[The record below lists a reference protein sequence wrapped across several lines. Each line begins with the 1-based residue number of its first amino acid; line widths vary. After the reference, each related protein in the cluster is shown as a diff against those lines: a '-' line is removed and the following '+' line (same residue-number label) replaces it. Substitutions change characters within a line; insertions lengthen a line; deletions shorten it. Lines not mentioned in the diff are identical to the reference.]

1 VAPKLPDRY
10 EMRIRLGRDGDV
22 TEWLATD
29 TSLDRPVLVRVLEPG
44 AGDKRKRE
52 FIEAARAAA
61 SAHHVGLAEV
71 YAMGTEQNPYA
82 ILEWHGGVS
91 LADRL
96 RAGET
101 VTVAEFL
108 SIGPRLASGLAAL
121 HETGA
126 VHGAIDVGAIGFSGG
141 SPAKLGAF
149 GRRARDFTRREDT
162 AALAAA
168 LRIAVTGSD
177 IAGIRPSEV
186 AEGLPDIVDS
196 ALADAELG
204 RLGASSLAAALRSQ
218 HPPRERPKRSGW
230 SWKWSWVS
238 AALVVLA
245 LIISAAGVAIEVDPE
260 SPFLYPAVPADS
272 AAPPPVLGDARPPGA
287 SDALTAEASGYDPS
301 GDAFPN
307 VDDLAL
313 VLDAARSTAWRTDTY
328 AGPLSAV
335 KPGIGIVFT
344 VAGSPRF
351 MEVVATPGTG
361 FDVLWSG
368 SGAIDD
374 AAWEKVFSGTAL
386 DGPSNIRL
394 PQRDS
399 GGWLLWITRLP
410 ERDDA
415 RFYSDI
421 NAVAFIP

>member
-1 VAPKLPDRY
+1 MAPKLPDRY

-22 TEWLATD
+22 AEWLATD

-71 YAMGTEQNPYA
+71 YAMGTEHNPYA
-82 ILEWHGGVS
+82 VLEWHGGVS

-101 VTVAEFL
+101 LTVADFL
-108 SIGPRLASGLAAL
+108 SIGPQLASGLAAL
-121 HETGA
+121 HDTGA

-149 GRRARDFTRREDT
+149 GRRARDFSPRDDT

-168 LRIAVTGSD
+168 LRISVTGSD

-186 AEGLPDIVDS
+186 AEGLPDIVDT
-196 ALADAELG
+196 ALADAERG
-204 RLGASSLAAALRSQ
+204 RMGASSLAAALRSQ
-218 HPPRERPKRSGW
+218 HPPRQGPKKSEW
-230 SWKWSWVS
+230 SWKWSWAS
-238 AALVVLA
+238 ALLVVVALV
-245 LIISAAGVAIEVDPE
+245 ISAAGVAIEVDPE
-260 SPFLYPAVPADS
+260 SPFLYPAVPANS
-272 AAPPPVLGDARPPGA
+272 AAPPPVLGDARPVG
-287 SDALTAEASGYDPS
+287 SSETLNAEASGYDPS
-301 GDAFPN
+301 GGTFPN

-313 VLDAARSTAWRTDTY
+313 VLDGARSTAWRTDTY

-335 KPGIGIVFT
+335 KPGIGIEFT

-351 MEVVATPGTG
+351 MEIVATPGTG

-368 SGAIDD
+368 SGASDGP
-374 AAWEKVFSGTAL
+374 AWEKVFSGTAL
-386 DGPSNIRL
+386 DGPSDVRL
-394 PQRDS
+394 PPRDS
-399 GGWLLWITRLP
+399 GTWLLWITRLP
-410 ERDDA
+410 EREDS
-415 RFYSDI
+415 RYYSDVST
-421 NAVAFIP
+421 VAFVP